1 LLSVF
6 FKFLTSSSSEIEVRH
21 VWRTVFRQ
29 GLIAELLDE
38 ESSMGMPE
46 LEIYS
51 MIGAEG
57 FARLVAAFYRQVP
70 QDDLLGPIY
79 PASDLP
85 GAEQRLR
92 DFLIGRF
99 GGPQTY
105 IEQRGHP
112 RLRARHSPFA
122 INQTIRDRWMRL
134 MENALG
140 EASLPSRAEEVLR
153 KFFNEMSTFM
163 INRSE
168 PGIS

>member
-1 LLSVF
+1 MRKL
-6 FKFLTSSSSEIEVRH
+6 
-21 VWRTVFRQ
+21 
-29 GLIAELLDE
+29 
-38 ESSMGMPE
+38 MGMPE

-57 FARLVAAFYRQVP
+57 FGRLVAAFYRQVP

-79 PASDLP
+79 PVDLA

-112 RLRARHSPFA
+112 RLRARHSPFH
-122 INQTIRDRWMRL
+122 INQGARDRWMRL
-134 MENALG
+134 MNNALG
-140 EASLPSRAEEVLR
+140 EAALPAEAEQVLR
-153 KFFNEMSTFM
+153 KFLDGMSSFM
-163 INRSE
+163 INQAD
-168 PGIS
+168 PGAR

>member
-1 LLSVF
+1 
-6 FKFLTSSSSEIEVRH
+6 
-21 VWRTVFRQ
+21 
-29 GLIAELLDE
+29 
-38 ESSMGMPE
+38 MGMPE

-70 QDDLLGPIY
+70 QDDLLGPMY

-122 INQTIRDRWMRL
+122 INQTIRDRWMPADGKCVGGSFAAKQSRR
-134 MENALG
+134 
-140 EASLPSRAEEVLR
+140 SPSEILQ
-153 KFFNEMSTFM
+153 
-163 INRSE
+163 
-168 PGIS
+168 

>member
-1 LLSVF
+1 
-6 FKFLTSSSSEIEVRH
+6 
-21 VWRTVFRQ
+21 
-29 GLIAELLDE
+29 
-38 ESSMGMPE
+38 MGMPE

-122 INQTIRDRWMRL
+122 IDQTIRDRWMRL

-140 EASLPSRAEEVLR
+140 EASLPRVSRPAEFRHRPLAEPSVRLSPHSAPIRQACRSYGFSVARIEVLL
-153 KFFNEMSTFM
+153 
-163 INRSE
+163 
-168 PGIS
+168 

>member
-1 LLSVF
+1 MSRFVECGVRLLDNGLSVCH
-6 FKFLTSSSSEIEVRH
+6 SSPYDACH
-21 VWRTVFRQ
+21 
-29 GLIAELLDE
+29 ALD
-38 ESSMGMPE
+38 SHYP
-46 LEIYS
+46 
-51 MIGAEG
+51 
-57 FARLVAAFYRQVP
+57 AAFYRQVP

-140 EASLPSRAEEVLR
+140 EALLPSNAEEALR

-163 INRSE
+163 INQSE